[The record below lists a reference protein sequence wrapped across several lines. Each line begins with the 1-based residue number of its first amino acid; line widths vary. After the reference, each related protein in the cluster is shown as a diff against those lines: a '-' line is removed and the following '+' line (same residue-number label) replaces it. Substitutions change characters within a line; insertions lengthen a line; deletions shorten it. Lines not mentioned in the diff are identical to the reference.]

1 MSLCKLIQDC
11 FIITGNFKKTD
22 EIVQED
28 ETSKA
33 VTRYSYIT
41 VLFRT
46 TCTTNIILDLQS
58 RTHPIVDYEGVG
70 TNVFFCDMY

>member
-1 MSLCKLIQDC
+1 MSLCKLIHDC
-11 FIITGNFKKTD
+11 FIITGNLKKTD
-22 EIVQED
+22 DIVNED

-46 TCTTNIILDLQS
+46 TTNIILDLQS
-58 RTHPIVDYEGVG
+58 LIHQHSL
-70 TNVFFCDMY
+70 